1 MADFFDRLVAYRPL
15 QTGQDKTV
23 DLGGGCYL
31 TQKELTY
38 KTINKLKRFVPAS
51 KPNSERKKKMQK
63 QASLISEE
71 IHVDI

>member
-38 KTINKLKRFVPAS
+38 RTINKLKRFVPAS
-51 KPNSERKKKMQK
+51 KPNPERKKNSPNAKTGF
-63 QASLISEE
+63 S
-71 IHVDI
+71 DF

>member
-1 MADFFDRLVAYRPL
+1 MADFFNRPVAYRPL

-38 KTINKLKRFVPAS
+38 RTINKS
-51 KPNSERKKKMQK
+51 RKKERRIALTRK
-63 QASLISEE
+63 QASLISEG
-71 IHVDI
+71 IYVDI

>member
-38 KTINKLKRFVPAS
+38 KTINILKRFVPAS

-71 IHVDI
+71 IYVDI